1 MTSFVLR
8 ESRAL
13 SSAVLLRGTGEVV
26 DFLLPLFAGAALDAS
41 PTAIGVLLAVELAVS
56 LVARPIT
63 GALAD
68 RFERRSLAAAG
79 ALLYAVACAGYALA
93 STLSIAYLAAAVGGA
108 GGALLWVSLRALVG
122 ERLHEDSGV
131 FARLVAAEE
140 FGGWAVFV
148 PAVIAV
154 GIIGYPGTF
163 LALAGVSLAGASY
176 LLAAPRRVMQPVDP
190 AGPVRRG
197 LLRQLFPML
206 AAVVVTMTAEGTVSL
221 LLLLHL
227 QNAFDLAPLDIA
239 TVFLPGA
246 VAMSVL
252 PPHLHRWVVE
262 FGRTRML
269 AAASAASALFA
280 ASLAFAPNPVVIAI
294 CWVLAGAA
302 WAIVLPVQQ
311 AIIAEVAGQSH
322 LGRGLGW
329 YESAALLGGLIGSVA
344 AGLLYDGGSWALGCL
359 VAAAVI
365 LAGAVFVPAAVR
377 RLGVPDKPPS
387 PRVPERPPTG
397 VPDKPSPRAT
407 EKPAPPPRAPEPV
420 AASDRPAD
428 TSDTG
433 PPAVKRQS
441 RGRLLAG
448 LAGHASC
455 FVIALLIAGATV
467 TDLPVAG
474 ILGVG
479 ETIDPFRPE
488 RTMSSIVAAGLRLW
502 WIVLVVDTVWTLA
515 KAVRR

>member
-1 MTSFVLR
+1 VLR

-68 RFERRSLAAAG
+68 RFERRTLAAAG

-93 STLSIAYLAAAVGGA
+93 GTLAIAYLAAAVGGA

-122 ERLHEDSGV
+122 ERLPEDSGV

-140 FGGWAVFV
+140 FGGWVVFV

-163 LALAGVSLAGASY
+163 LALAGVSLAGAGY
-176 LLAAPRRVMQPVDP
+176 LMATPRRAVQPV
-190 AGPVRRG
+190 GPVGAVRKG
-197 LLRQLFPML
+197 LLRKLFPML

-239 TVFLPGA
+239 TVFLPGS

-252 PPHLHRWVVE
+252 PPYLHRWVVE

-311 AIIAEVAGQSH
+311 AIIAEAAGQSH
-322 LGRGLGW
+322 LGRGLGR
-329 YESAALLGGLIGSVA
+329 YESATLLGALIGSVA

-359 VAAAVI
+359 AAAAVI
-365 LAGAVFVPAAVR
+365 LAGALFVPAAVR
-377 RLGVPDKPPS
+377 RLGVPDKPVP
-387 PRVPERPPTG
+387 PRESDKPAPPRA
-397 VPDKPSPRAT
+397 PDKPPPRAPD
-407 EKPAPPPRAPEPV
+407 KPASPPRAPEP
-420 AASDRPAD
+420 AAALDRPA
-428 TSDTG
+428 TG
-433 PPAVKRQS
+433 VPALKRRS
-441 RGRLLAG
+441 RRRLLAD

-455 FVIALLIAGATV
+455 FVIALLIAGAVV
-467 TDLPVAG
+467 TDLPLAG

-479 ETIDPFRPE
+479 ETINPFRPE

-515 KAVRR
+515 KTVRR